1 MKISHLQE
9 GSEAGMPSP
18 SQPAPKFGRSD
29 VAIEETTV
37 AGNVGGGAPSNM
49 GMQRRGQGS
58 MFQGIK
64 TSKKFANTPVTED
77 DISEEHI
84 SAKQRREE
92 FFNKSQSRDIGN
104 RPQNKDILPKQTHE
118 SDGEYDDEAGM
129 IKTNLHTSLRA
140 IKGLHKTIGDSENC
154 PEWVQEK
161 IAVASDYLVTC
172 WDYMISQ
179 HEQGR
184 KYEMNEVTLGSYR
197 KKATMSKALAQMNKQ
212 FHNDP
217 KADSTIGRRTRG
229 LQRVASRDEITRL
242 AQLEKD
248 TLRHR
253 ENLPNYEK
261 QLADL
266 EKAYKAGGGDTWQY
280 ADRMM
285 PNDIKLRDMHTQM
298 QNLRRIIHNTQKDMN
313 EGQWKDI
320 DGASAPPKG
329 AKLQIKTIEPGSAI
343 RVDPNYKEP
352 VAPKDNGMGR
362 IVQGTWQSDPKG
374 TVKAPSGDPEGVKEE
389 LKMKHQRDTY
399 GPETGNGTPLNRRP
413 DNSNS
418 LASRDSVRAEVPNI
432 TKSADGHP
440 TVKYNF
446 TGKTTATRVEP
457 TITSKSVPRLDSN
470 KPIPNFL
477 KTRPMPA
484 PQLKSISSDG
494 NFPSNKRNE
503 PHVVPPLRIGKT
515 DGEEDQG
522 VAEESKGLWANIHAK
537 RDRIKHGSGEKMR
550 KPGSSGAPTADAL
563 RKSAK

>member
-49 GMQRRGQGS
+49 GMQRGGKGS

-161 IAVASDYLVTC
+161 IAVASNYLVTC

-197 KKATMSKALAQMNKQ
+197 KKATMSKAKAQLDKRLGDN
-212 FHNDP
+212 P
-217 KADSTIGRRTRG
+217 KTDVTIGSRTRG
-229 LQRVASRDEITRL
+229 LQRASSRNEITRL
-242 AQLEKD
+242 AQLEKN
-248 TLRHR
+248 TQHHR

-261 QLADL
+261 QLATL
-266 EKAYKAGGGDTWQY
+266 EKEYEAGGGDSWQQS
-280 ADRMM
+280 DRMM
-285 PNDIKLRDMHTQM
+285 PDDIKLRDMHTQI
-298 QNLRRIIHNTQKDMN
+298 QNLHRIINNTKQKSMGEDQLDEKSVSKAQFRTMAAVAHNPKFAKKVGIKPSVGKEFHKADKKQDYK
-313 EGQWKDI
+313 KLP
-320 DGASAPPKG
+320 AKAKSAP
-329 AKLQIKTIEPGSAI
+329 
-343 RVDPNYKEP
+343 
-352 VAPKDNGMGR
+352 
-362 IVQGTWQSDPKG
+362 
-374 TVKAPSGDPEGVKEE
+374 VKE
-389 LKMKHQRDTY
+389 
-399 GPETGNGTPLNRRP
+399 GPL
-413 DNSNS
+413 D
-418 LASRDSVRAEVPNI
+418 
-432 TKSADGHP
+432 
-440 TVKYNF
+440 
-446 TGKTTATRVEP
+446 
-457 TITSKSVPRLDSN
+457 TITSTIGSIADKVATTIANNRPFDEKTFAKNTTQSSPRMT
-470 KPIPNFL
+470 K
-477 KTRPMPA
+477 
-484 PQLKSISSDG
+484 
-494 NFPSNKRNE
+494 
-503 PHVVPPLRIGKT
+503 
-515 DGEEDQG
+515 
-522 VAEESKGLWANIHAK
+522 
-537 RDRIKHGSGEKMR
+537 
-550 KPGSSGAPTADAL
+550 
-563 RKSAK
+563 

>member
-9 GSEAGMPSP
+9 GSLAGMPSP

-49 GMQRRGQGS
+49 GMQRRGS

-104 RPQNKDILPKQTHE
+104 KPQNKDILPKQTHE

-197 KKATMSKALAQMNKQ
+197 KKATMNKALAQMNKQ

-217 KADSTIGRRTRG
+217 KADDTIGRRTRG

-242 AQLEKD
+242 AQLEKN

-266 EKAYKAGGGDTWQY
+266 EQAYKAGGGDTWQY

-285 PNDIKLRDMHTQM
+285 PADIKLRDMHTQM

-313 EGQWKDI
+313 EGQWQDI

-343 RVDPNYKEP
+343 KVDPNYKEP

-374 TVKAPSGDPEGVKEE
+374 TVKAPSGDPEGVKE
-389 LKMKHQRDTY
+389 Q
-399 GPETGNGTPLNRRP
+399 
-413 DNSNS
+413 
-418 LASRDSVRAEVPNI
+418 
-432 TKSADGHP
+432 
-440 TVKYNF
+440 
-446 TGKTTATRVEP
+446 
-457 TITSKSVPRLDSN
+457 
-470 KPIPNFL
+470 
-477 KTRPMPA
+477 
-484 PQLKSISSDG
+484 
-494 NFPSNKRNE
+494 
-503 PHVVPPLRIGKT
+503 
-515 DGEEDQG
+515 
-522 VAEESKGLWANIHAK
+522 SKGLWANIHAK
-537 RDRIKHGSGEKMR
+537 QNRIKNGSGEHMR
-550 KPGSSGAPTADAL
+550 KPGSKGAPTASAL
-563 RKSAK
+563 KKSAVKEGPLDTITSTIGSMADKVATTIANNRPFDEKAIAKNYTQPSQKVSK

>member
-9 GSEAGMPSP
+9 GTEAGMPSP

-104 RPQNKDILPKQTHE
+104 KPQNKDILPKQTHE

-197 KKATMSKALAQMNKQ
+197 KKATMNKALAQMNKQ

-217 KADSTIGRRTRG
+217 KADDTIGRRTRG

-242 AQLEKD
+242 AQLEKN

-266 EKAYKAGGGDTWQY
+266 EQAYKAGGGDTWQY

-313 EGQWKDI
+313 EGQWQDI

-329 AKLQIKTIEPGSAI
+329 AKLKIKTIEPGSAI
-343 RVDPNYKEP
+343 KVDPNYKEP

-374 TVKAPSGDPEGVKEE
+374 TVKAPSGDPEGVKEVAPPGDKAE
-389 LKMKHQRDTY
+389 RMVKHIKKSYSKD
-399 GPETGNGTPLNRRP
+399 GKITPK
-413 DNSNS
+413 
-418 LASRDSVRAEVPNI
+418 E
-432 TKSADGHP
+432 
-440 TVKYNF
+440 
-446 TGKTTATRVEP
+446 
-457 TITSKSVPRLDSN
+457 
-470 KPIPNFL
+470 
-477 KTRPMPA
+477 
-484 PQLKSISSDG
+484 KSIAYATAWKAHNKGKVEEGPHQTTQQPSTFDTIKSTIGSMADKVATTIANNRPFDEKAIAKNYTQSSQKVK
-494 NFPSNKRNE
+494 N
-503 PHVVPPLRIGKT
+503 
-515 DGEEDQG
+515 
-522 VAEESKGLWANIHAK
+522 
-537 RDRIKHGSGEKMR
+537 
-550 KPGSSGAPTADAL
+550 
-563 RKSAK
+563 